1 LPTLCIFSTKKSEEK
16 QNAESVA
23 VFLEDLGN
31 AKGNMFVSE
40 DNSCFTVSISQMLAL
55 MEYVR
60 ANPDLSSMEWAEGER
75 MKLFAA
81 PKAASWNVGL
91 HSVGGWFEV
100 EGSVTIDEQA
110 KMSVAKIISLIGNG
124 KSNYI
129 RLSDNEYLRLTD
141 SLRKQLAKL
150 EALSVKDKDSLRV
163 PINNAS
169 LLADAAKGGMEI
181 SNLEKLYDMCD
192 KIKQSYSLMPKVP
205 SNLQA
210 TLRDYQAEGF
220 RRMARL
226 DSWGAGACLAD
237 DMGQGKT
244 VQTIAM
250 PLYNARKGAS
260 LVAAPTSVAGNWHN
274 EIARLAPSLNVTLL
288 NDSADRAQAV
298 KEAKARG
305 VILTTYGILSI
316 EAGMMLLLSK
326 MATRSDSSNCD
337 E

>member
-60 ANPDLSSMEWAEGER
+60 ANPDLFSMEWPEGER

-91 HSVGGWFEV
+91 HSVGGWFEI
-100 EGSVTIDEQA
+100 EGSVTIDEQV

-141 SLRKQLAKL
+141 PKCPATFKPHYATTRQ
-150 EALSVKDKDSLRV
+150 R
-163 PINNAS
+163 AS
-169 LLADAAKGGMEI
+169 AGWHG
-181 SNLEKLYDMCD
+181 ST
-192 KIKQSYSLMPKVP
+192 V
-205 SNLQA
+205 
-210 TLRDYQAEGF
+210 G
-220 RRMARL
+220 
-226 DSWGAGACLAD
+226 GAGACLAD
-237 DMGQGKT
+237 GMGQGKT

-288 NDSADRAQAV
+288 NDSADRAQTV